1 MIERSDAKW
10 RAAAAAFLKTKQ
22 AADDAEAKAIAARA
36 KLITLAG
43 DQSTRGCGVIADR
56 LRRSG
61 AVDYTAVPE
70 LQDVNLNLYRKP
82 DTFYFKVQP
91 E

>member
-10 RAAAAAFLKTKQ
+10 RAAAITFMKTKQ
-22 AADDAEAKAIAARA
+22 ALDAATTKAAAARD

-56 LRRSG
+56 LRRAG

-70 LQDVNLNLYRKP
+70 LLDVNLNLYRKP